1 MYGPHAR
8 TSHTREVVLKVAVS
22 HADKAALELF
32 AREIAPAVTSMAQGL
47 TGIAAGRPPVQPIVR
62 LASCLI
68 SKADVVAEVEVGGSV
83 VLYTAPVVL
92 GGHERHA
99 PRAPFVVP
107 AELRGATVEV
117 PLLRLAHGRSG
128 DKGDISNIGVLA
140 RDRAFLPVIARALTA
155 EAVRAYMA
163 HLVRGPVHRHD
174 WPGLDGFN
182 FVLRGALGGGGIA
195 SLRYDPQGKS
205 YAQIL
210 MDFPIEVPVEWTM
223 PGGLLA
229 S

>member
-1 MYGPHAR
+1 
-8 TSHTREVVLKVAVS
+8 
-22 HADKAALELF
+22 
-32 AREIAPAVTSMAQGL
+32 
-47 TGIAAGRPPVQPIVR
+47 VQPIVR

-68 SKADVVAEVEVGGSV
+68 SKADVVAEVDVAGRV
-83 VLYTAPVVL
+83 VPYAAPVVL
-92 GGHERHA
+92 GEPA
-99 PRAPFVVP
+99 RAAVRGPFVTP
-107 AELRGATVEV
+107 AVVRGATVEV

-140 RDRAFLPVIARALTA
+140 RKREFLPVLAAALTP
-155 EAVRAYMA
+155 EAVRAYLA
-163 HLVRGPVHRHD
+163 HLVHGPVHRYD
-174 WPGLDGFN
+174 WPGLNGFN

-210 MDFPIEVPVEWTM
+210 MDFPIAVPTEWTL
-223 PGGLLA
+223 PEGLLG